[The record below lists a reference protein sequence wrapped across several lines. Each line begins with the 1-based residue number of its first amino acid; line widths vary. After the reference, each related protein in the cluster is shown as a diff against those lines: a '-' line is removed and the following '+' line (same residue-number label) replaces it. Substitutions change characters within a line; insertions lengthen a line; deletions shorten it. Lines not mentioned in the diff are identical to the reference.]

1 MSDLNMRHMRRITGA
16 TARQL
21 DYWQSKDLLT
31 PSGLGNGGRRWREY
45 TIGDAIFART
55 IKALRE
61 DGVSLQKIE
70 EVLKVLSKKMRKAE
84 KPSDVLRTLKLVAY
98 GGEVYVKTS
107 ARAAYRAADGQST
120 FLFINMEQIGKEV
133 EREMTL
139 EGIDIS

>member
-1 MSDLNMRHMRRITGA
+1 MTDLNMRHMRRITGA

-61 DGVSLQKIE
+61 EGVSLQKIE
-70 EVLKVLSKKMRKAE
+70 EVLKVLSKRMQSAT
-84 KPSDVLRTLKLVAY
+84 KPSELLRTLKLVAY
-98 GGEVYVKTS
+98 GGDVYVKTS
-107 ARAAYRAADGQST
+107 ARAAYRAVDGQAT
-120 FLFINMEQIGKEV
+120 FLFIDMEQIGQEV
-133 EREMTL
+133 GRKL
-139 EGIDIS
+139 SNLGIAVS